1 MQKNVRVLIIGA
13 VLITASLFGAYWM
26 QQYLLRSRASAA
38 PPTASFVITGPKVNP
53 GDSFDVTLQ
62 INPNLTPFYSFD
74 VAFTYDPLKVDLKVT
89 DPAKLTDNIT
99 PLASTG
105 TGAVDVQLL
114 KGVGTTNINT
124 ASNTIRISGLKVDGS
139 SDPFT
144 GRDPL
149 NIVKVSFVMKAGQEL
164 PFDFKWVDPDPTK
177 VNDSDSYEKKDLHYT
192 GEAEAPSNLVAY
204 TCGSDDFSGTTL
216 KADLW
221 NTWTN
226 NGGTISLVNGKATL
240 SLPGSTE
247 SKGLTMWPKNKV
259 TGDFTAEITLFGH
272 STIDNKLTSNF
283 FLQASNEDWSKGVS
297 VLKAFNKAP
306 GELVV
311 GWAESKDKWL
321 DMGKN
326 DGIDHVTQVRV
337 KIERK
342 GSDFKMYYDKYDGIG
357 YKLLKQLDNYYEGP
371 VSITVGI
378 DMWGPNFPGATG
390 IVDDFKLTCFKQD
403 VSVTPVTVPTTI
415 PPTGVVQ
422 PTGAYNSLTPVP
434 TIEGGSGQTGQ
445 TTNFTPRADLLY
457 INSIASYQSPFR
469 YEQGLRL
476 EKGSYTLKVGAKVY
490 VRKERGMVIGL
501 VCNQTT
507 CGTKKMGQMI
517 YVSKV
522 FPLKAE
528 FSEMT
533 DTITIPEAADNKAFI
548 LRIFCEDGSE
558 CELDYITLE
567 DAWGTERLKNN
578 NFEDVHKLT
587 DPRRQPSS
595 WEVDDTANL
604 YGSIDPATGIHG
616 ALMINNSAK

>member
-1 MQKNVRVLIIGA
+1 MQKNVRVFIIGA

-26 QQYLLRSRASAA
+26 QQYLLKSRASAA
-38 PPTASFVITGPKVNP
+38 PPTASFLITGPKVNP

-89 DPAKLTDNIT
+89 DPAKLTDNII

-114 KGVGTTNINT
+114 KGVGTTNVNT

-144 GRDPL
+144 GREPL
-149 NIVKVSFVMKAGQEL
+149 NIVKVSFVMKTGQEL
-164 PFDFKWVDPDPTK
+164 PFDFKWVDPDSTK
-177 VNDSDSYEKKDLHYT
+177 ANDSDSYEKKDLHYT
-192 GEAEAPSNLVAY
+192 GEAEIPSNLVPYA
-204 TCGSDDFSGTTL
+204 CGTEDFSGTSL
-216 KADLW
+216 
-221 NTWTN
+221 NTSKWALWTN
-226 NGGTISLVNGKATL
+226 NGGTIGFVDGIGTLYLLGAKENSNVN
-240 SLPGSTE
+240 
-247 SKGLTMWPKNKV
+247 
-259 TGDFTAEITLFGH
+259 IT
-272 STIDNKLTSNF
+272 
-283 FLQASNEDWSKGVS
+283 ASNEVSGDFIAELLLKSHSTLDSKKASNFGMQFINLDSGKSETLQILRQSNNPEIINS
-297 VLKAFNKAP
+297 VNYLDS
-306 GELVV
+306 V
-311 GWAESKDKWL
+311 WAHE
-321 DMGKN
+321 GKN
-326 DGIDHVTQVRV
+326 INLSPTTPIKV
-337 KIERK
+337 KIERR
-342 GSDFKMYYDKYDGIG
+342 GSIAKMYYD
-357 YKLLKQLDNYYEGP
+357 LLDNKGYIL
-371 VSITVGI
+371 VRQV
-378 DMWGPNFPGATG
+378 DNFYTG
-390 IVDDFKLTCFKQD
+390 NGKIQIFLDNWAPDFPQTSGVLDDFKLTCYKQD
-403 VSVTPVTVPTTI
+403 VSVTPIGVPTTI

-445 TTNFTPRADLLY
+445 TTTFTPRADLLY

-469 YEQGLRL
+469 YEQGVKL
-476 EKGSYTLKVGAKVY
+476 EKGSYTLKVGAKIY

-507 CGTKKMGQMI
+507 CGAKKMGQMI

-522 FPLKAE
+522 FPVKAE

-533 DTITIPEAADNKAFI
+533 DTITIPDAADNKAFI
-548 LRIFCEDGSE
+548 LRVFCEDGSE

-567 DAWGTERLKNN
+567 DAWGSERLKNN
-578 NFEDVHKLT
+578 NFEDVQKLT